1 MTSPNIKEAKS
12 RNLGIEPLSTQVYW
26 GFFSAPYVRVL
37 QLGPTGR
44 VVKKKKTGAQ
54 HGTREPVFNETLNFE
69 LDLQQ
74 GGNTRNSRLYL

>member
-1 MTSPNIKEAKS
+1 M
-12 RNLGIEPLSTQVYW
+12 
-26 GFFSAPYVRVL
+26 RVL

-74 GGNTRNSRLYL
+74 GGSARNSKPMIVIYYYIYFKTCTWMNATV

>member
-1 MTSPNIKEAKS
+1 M
-12 RNLGIEPLSTQVYW
+12 
-26 GFFSAPYVRVL
+26 RVL

-74 GGNTRNSRLYL
+74 GGNTKNSERHFCRFSFVLDNI